1 LPEVCQ
7 GFEEIKARTGANSF
21 RFSTKAVDGTVRAVR
36 ALLLAAVVVGAG
48 QPAWRPNVDHA
59 ERLASQR
66 HGEVAF
72 AVRTPERA
80 WGWRRQRT
88 FPMASLV
95 KPMLLVGYLSR
106 RDVRRRPLRD
116 PERALLRP
124 MIRRSDNAAAGA
136 VLARVGAGGLRR
148 VARRAGM
155 RRFTPVLHPWGLS
168 RTSAGDQTRLFLRID
183 RLMPR
188 RHRRFGM
195 HLLRTITPP
204 QRWGI
209 ARVRPPGWRMYFKG
223 GWGSGTGWVDH
234 QTALLVRGRRRVA
247 VSVMSF
253 QHGSHAYGKA
263 TLARVA
269 RRLLR
274 GLAAH

>member
-1 LPEVCQ
+1 MP
-7 GFEEIKARTGANSF
+7 
-21 RFSTKAVDGTVRAVR
+21 DVRV
-36 ALLLAAVVVGAG
+36 LLIAAVVAGGG

-59 ERLASQR
+59 EQLASQR
-66 HGEVAF
+66 RGQVAF

-80 WGWRRQRT
+80 WGFQRRRA
-88 FPMASLV
+88 FPTASLL
-95 KPMLLVGYLSR
+95 KPMLLVAYLSR
-106 RDVRRRPLRD
+106 HDVRRRPLRD
-116 PERALLRP
+116 SERALLRP

-155 RRFTPVLHPWGLS
+155 RHFSPVLDPWGIS
-168 RTSAGDQTRLFLRID
+168 RTTAGDQTRLFLRID

-195 HLLRTITPP
+195 NLLRTITPS

-209 ARVRPPGWRMYFKG
+209 ARVRPAGWRLYFKG

-234 QTALLVRGRRRVA
+234 QSALLVRGRRRVA
-247 VSVMSF
+247 VSVLGYH
-253 QHGSHAYGKA
+253 QGSHGYGKA
-263 TLARVA
+263 TLTRVA

-274 GLAAH
+274 GLAAN

>member
-1 LPEVCQ
+1 
-7 GFEEIKARTGANSF
+7 
-21 RFSTKAVDGTVRAVR
+21 
-36 ALLLAAVVVGAG
+36 
-48 QPAWRPNVDHA
+48 
-59 ERLASQR
+59 
-66 HGEVAF
+66 
-72 AVRTPERA
+72 
-80 WGWRRQRT
+80 
-88 FPMASLV
+88 MASLL
-95 KPMLLVGYLSR
+95 KPMLLVAYLSR
-106 RDVRRRPLRD
+106 RDVRRRPLRGS
-116 PERALLRP
+116 ERALLRP

-168 RTSAGDQTRLFLRID
+168 RTTAGDQTRLFLRID

-195 HLLRTITPP
+195 NLLGSITPS

-209 ARVRPPGWRMYFKG
+209 ARVRPAGWRLYFKS

-234 QTALLVRGRRRVA
+234 QSALLVRGRRRVA

-253 QHGSHAYGKA
+253 GHGSHAYGKV

-274 GLAAH
+274 GL